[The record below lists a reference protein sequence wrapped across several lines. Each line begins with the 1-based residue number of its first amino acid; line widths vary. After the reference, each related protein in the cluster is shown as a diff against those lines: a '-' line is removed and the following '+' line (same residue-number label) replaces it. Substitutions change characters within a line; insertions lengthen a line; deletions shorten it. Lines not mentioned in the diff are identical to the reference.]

1 MTEPKN
7 DALAGIAVAVIV
19 WRKRRLVEGVPASG

>member
-7 DALAGIAVAVIV
+7 DALAGIAVAVIL
-19 WRKRRLVEGVPASG
+19 WKKRGLVEGAAAIG